1 MLRNMDTDGSDSDVA
16 VNIFQEPSD
25 YFQPEKGH
33 TFVEYTL
40 KNSQKLSLRL
50 VGQSPLWV

>member
-1 MLRNMDTDGSDSDVA
+1 MDADGSDSDVA
-16 VNIFQEPSD
+16 VDIFQEPLD
-25 YFQPEKGH
+25 YFQPEKEH
-33 TFVEYTL
+33 TFVEYPL